1 MAEYIFVP
9 TGGRVQSDT
18 VLAAP
23 LFVAAKDAR
32 KSDKST
38 DAQPKKTT
46 RGRKAK

>member
-23 LFVAAKDAR
+23 LFVAVKDAR
-32 KSDKST
+32 KVEKT
-38 DAQPKKTT
+38 EDAQPKKTT
-46 RGRKAK
+46 RARKAQ